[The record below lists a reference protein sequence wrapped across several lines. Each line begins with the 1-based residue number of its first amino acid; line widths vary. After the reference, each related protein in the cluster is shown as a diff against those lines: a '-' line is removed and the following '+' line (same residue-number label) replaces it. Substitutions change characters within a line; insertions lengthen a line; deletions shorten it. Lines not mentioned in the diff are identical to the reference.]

1 MDPIDHRPAAQ
12 QAEDDIPVPV
22 GSGPRCVP
30 SSGAGPQEHLAELR
44 QRLLDGASATATL
57 EAWCREHGL
66 AAAPLRALRVDQP
79 CRPPQAVLE
88 ALRVQHEDDVAH
100 RHVQLVCG
108 TRRLSEADNWYVPAR
123 LTPAMQQRLL
133 GTDTPFGRVVAALGF
148 HRDTLSAHIH
158 WPPVGD
164 SGRVLQVQALLR
176 DRRQRPISYVI
187 ESYLA
192 QVLPLSP

>member
-12 QAEDDIPVPV
+12 QAENDIPVPV
-22 GSGPRCVP
+22 GSGTGHLP
-30 SSGAGPQEHLAELR
+30 SSGTGAQQRLAELR

-66 AAAPLRALRVDQP
+66 AAAPLRALRALRVDRR
-79 CRPPQAVLE
+79 CRPSHAVLE
-88 ALRVQHEDDVAH
+88 ALRVQHEDEVAY

-123 LTPAMQQRLL
+123 LTPAMQERLL
-133 GTDTPFGRVVAALGF
+133 GTDTPFGRVVAAMGF
-148 HRDTLSAHIH
+148 HRDTLSAQIH
-158 WPPVGD
+158 WPPAGD

-176 DRRQRPISYVI
+176 DRQQRPFSYVI

-192 QVLPLSP
+192 QVLP